1 MNVVESCLFSCV
13 ITTTTTTTNSQLGGN
28 AWRGK
33 RGWMR
38 SEGVRVRCAVL
49 KGEVSRIIR

>member
-13 ITTTTTTTNSQLGGN
+13 ITTTTNSQLGGN